1 MNLGCYSLGNVG
13 SIGAPLFFWKLK
25 LSLNF
30 IFTSRRKEI
39 RTMAWQSFQTKVA
52 PFSAKQKVKS
62 WRYQKEEPTWQQS
75 QNIIFLYPLG
85 FLSTNFSMC
94 SHPSESLYSTFS
106 NIRHTYKF
114 VQTTDCQVWSSCGNP
129 WACGSLDPSTKNP
142 SPTWLYRPLRFT
154 GWALNTV
161 LIFLVHKARQSSC
174 CQTGVFVFWMIR
186 TLTCSQFRL
195 IINTLDILL
204 SLKEER
210 IKNPSSN
217 KVC

>member
-1 MNLGCYSLGNVG
+1 MLV
-13 SIGAPLFFWKLK
+13 
-25 LSLNF
+25 
-30 IFTSRRKEI
+30 
-39 RTMAWQSFQTKVA
+39 
-52 PFSAKQKVKS
+52 
-62 WRYQKEEPTWQQS
+62 
-75 QNIIFLYPLG
+75 FLYPLG
-85 FLSTNFSMC
+85 FLSTDFSMC
-94 SHPSESLYSTFS
+94 SHPSEFLYSTFS
-106 NIRHTYKF
+106 NIGHIYKL
-114 VQTTDCQVWSSCGNP
+114 VQTPDCQVWSSCGNP

-142 SPTWLYRPLRFT
+142 SPTWLYRPLRFM

-210 IKNPSSN
+210 IKTPPATKSVNGGLFLREQMVLYKSWVFGANLLASTPSEYSFWKSSPINRALRLGLSN
-217 KVC
+217 